1 ARRGNLWLE
10 YDDPERGAGTWLPAS
25 VELEQTDSD
34 GAVVVLRPQG
44 VLPNNAEVRVI
55 VEPTLADIAG
65 ESNAGDPAFD
75 RVFGTFRTDSAYE
88 QQWNGIV
95 DSFVDDRGIDR
106 GAVFAEPM
114 AEIGPGYVKAAF
126 DFEGAETTVDYAPTS
141 LETVLDTSFTQI
153 VPVTGLPQ
161 NVSGGVFRFRN
172 VTIPQGAIVRGVGPN
187 PMVFVC
193 TGDVR
198 VRGELSVRGGDGQR
212 TNTLASANYPQG
224 GGVAGCA
231 GGNGGDGSPNSVDR
245 SQVGGIGNGPRQV
258 PLRGG
263 RGGRLSCVA
272 LCTQGNGGG
281 SGGGGGT
288 LATQGDP
295 WYRASATPPNG
306 FAQRFGRGGDGCSG
320 PAGSRTGALPGG
332 DAGELVFTDS
342 RGDNDHYGVAI
353 DLGRQLR
360 IPGELD
366 VPVGGGG
373 GGGGG
378 DDSYNVNCNPDPT
391 FANDA
396 SGGGGGGGGGVLIVK
411 ALGEI
416 EVTSTGRIVADG
428 GYGGGGAQAGS
439 CNLAGGGGGGAGG
452 MVILMSSRRIVLH
465 AHGTPTRWLYSQNDY
480 DFCVSAD
487 GGVCRTGTFG
497 GPAVANKYRPGGQP
511 VMAGENYD
519 ADPLGGF
526 GGMGIVQLMAPVGLD
541 NADQTNTRLDDHI
554 DVYRDGVLQTGAPKQ
569 AILAWRGF
577 PDANGV
583 WRDDSGNATA
593 IGNDEGDIRPAPR
606 LMPVPFGPR
615 SRVRSKWIDT
625 GSSQR
630 RPLAAADGLPRGL
643 VTAGGAVVGPV
654 YEFAGLDN
662 AAAVPGYA
670 EYAIA
675 GARATA
681 VAPIAVAATPIVDL
695 QSNVEH
701 AGGVTHVVT
710 AAAGVF
716 GGVTDRFVQHEAELL
731 DGAGAVLAAFR
742 IVGHDDATLWLDAA
756 DG

>member
-1 ARRGNLWLE
+1 MQLVGGDRINGTALRSQGGRALAAPTGFRFSTVQGTSPVQLFRNPKAGGPRRVPVDGLVVRRSAGGDTVPLGLFGAPPLEIRLRFDQALDPHDGNVPVHFDVDPVVREIARRGNLWLE

-25 VELEQTDSD
+25 VELEQNDSD

-281 SGGGGGT
+281 SGGGGG
-288 LATQGDP
+288 
-295 WYRASATPPNG
+295 
-306 FAQRFGRGGDGCSG
+306 
-320 PAGSRTGALPGG
+320 
-332 DAGELVFTDS
+332 
-342 RGDNDHYGVAI
+342 
-353 DLGRQLR
+353 
-360 IPGELD
+360 
-366 VPVGGGG
+366 
-373 GGGGG
+373 
-378 DDSYNVNCNPDPT
+378 
-391 FANDA
+391 
-396 SGGGGGGGGGVLIVK
+396 
-411 ALGEI
+411 
-416 EVTSTGRIVADG
+416 
-428 GYGGGGAQAGS
+428 
-439 CNLAGGGGGGAGG
+439 
-452 MVILMSSRRIVLH
+452 
-465 AHGTPTRWLYSQNDY
+465 
-480 DFCVSAD
+480 
-487 GGVCRTGTFG
+487 
-497 GPAVANKYRPGGQP
+497 
-511 VMAGENYD
+511 
-519 ADPLGGF
+519 
-526 GGMGIVQLMAPVGLD
+526 
-541 NADQTNTRLDDHI
+541 
-554 DVYRDGVLQTGAPKQ
+554 
-569 AILAWRGF
+569 
-577 PDANGV
+577 
-583 WRDDSGNATA
+583 
-593 IGNDEGDIRPAPR
+593 
-606 LMPVPFGPR
+606 
-615 SRVRSKWIDT
+615 
-625 GSSQR
+625 
-630 RPLAAADGLPRGL
+630 
-643 VTAGGAVVGPV
+643 
-654 YEFAGLDN
+654 
-662 AAAVPGYA
+662 
-670 EYAIA
+670 
-675 GARATA
+675 
-681 VAPIAVAATPIVDL
+681 
-695 QSNVEH
+695 
-701 AGGVTHVVT
+701 
-710 AAAGVF
+710 
-716 GGVTDRFVQHEAELL
+716 
-731 DGAGAVLAAFR
+731 
-742 IVGHDDATLWLDAA
+742 
-756 DG
+756 